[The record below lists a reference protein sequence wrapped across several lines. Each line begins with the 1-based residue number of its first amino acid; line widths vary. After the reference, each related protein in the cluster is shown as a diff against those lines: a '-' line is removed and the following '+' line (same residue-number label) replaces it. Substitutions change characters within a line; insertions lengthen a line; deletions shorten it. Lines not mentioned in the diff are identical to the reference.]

1 MGKVYASNLSERL
14 LRFAV
19 EVIKMLG
26 ELEQRK
32 EFDVIKYQLS
42 KAATSIGANYEESQS
57 TTRKEFPRKIRICV
71 RESLESKYWLRIIQA
86 LGVLNKS
93 TVQALILEN
102 EEISRILKT
111 ILRKTSPVSAGMP
124 LA

>member
-14 LRFAV
+14 LRFAI
-19 EVIKMLG
+19 EVMKLIG
-26 ELEQRK
+26 EIQGGK
-32 EFDVIKYQLS
+32 ELDVIRYQLS

-57 TTRKEFPRKIRICV
+57 TTRREFPAKIRICV
-71 RESLESKYWLRIIQA
+71 RESLESKYWLRIIHA

-111 ILRKTSPVSAGMP
+111 ILRKTSSVTAWIPP
-124 LA
+124 E